1 MSRRFEVGQ
10 ICREKVVIDSDAI
23 ERFAAYSGDRN
34 PIHVS
39 AEAARLLGFSRP
51 VAHGAILFAA
61 LSRLIGTHLPGPGA
75 LWMRQAVEWKAP
87 VLENDEI
94 ELALTVTAYSE
105 AVSVLEFEVGATN
118 QRGET
123 VMSGSGAVK
132 VPEQPESKIERV
144 QTPKQRVAL
153 ITGGSRGIG
162 AAIALHLAGLGWAVA
177 INYLT
182 AVETADALASRIRKA
197 GGIADTFRADLSDPD
212 AGRRLIG
219 QTIRTFGRVDA
230 VVHCATPPISRTGV
244 DELAYADVEPFLR
257 TYLGGALGLI
267 SAARPTMQEQHF
279 GRIVMLGTAALF
291 GSPPTGWG
299 AYVAAKAS
307 LVGLVNSAAAE
318 LGPLGITVNM
328 VSPSLTVTD
337 LTADVSVRA
346 KELEARRA
354 PARRLATAEDTAAL
368 VGFLLGENSGYIS
381 GAHIPVTSG
390 PI

>member
-153 ITGGSRGIG
+153 ITGGRRGIG
-162 AAIALHLAGLGWAVA
+162 AAIALHLSGLGWAV
-177 INYLT
+177 
-182 AVETADALASRIRKA
+182 
-197 GGIADTFRADLSDPD
+197 
-212 AGRRLIG
+212 
-219 QTIRTFGRVDA
+219 
-230 VVHCATPPISRTGV
+230 GV
-244 DELAYADVEPFLR
+244 
-257 TYLGGALGLI
+257 
-267 SAARPTMQEQHF
+267 
-279 GRIVMLGTAALF
+279 
-291 GSPPTGWG
+291 
-299 AYVAAKAS
+299 
-307 LVGLVNSAAAE
+307 N
-318 LGPLGITVNM
+318 
-328 VSPSLTVTD
+328 
-337 LTADVSVRA
+337 
-346 KELEARRA
+346 
-354 PARRLATAEDTAAL
+354 
-368 VGFLLGENSGYIS
+368 
-381 GAHIPVTSG
+381 
-390 PI
+390 